1 MDVLKWVVFGVLP
14 AVAAVLLGVGVGGP
28 RFLAASLA
36 VAVCL
41 PLGMAEGWPPWPW
54 ELSLQH
60 GDPFAWLWWVLCL
73 AGVVGIGYDARLL
86 PKVLLLAADVVLVA
100 MLPWLLSGP
109 LRAGWT
115 FEQCVLWLSAGWCCL
130 GATWWVLRS
139 AARLQPGMAVPL
151 VGTVLFVADA
161 WVLRARG
168 AAIDWQL
175 AGVAAV
181 ALGLAVTTT
190 IWRRPFV
197 CGTGG
202 TLAITLVHA
211 GLLYCGRP
219 TGELLRTP
227 LLLALVA
234 PLPLGIASTRLFRDG
249 RATGVVVGV
258 VAVTAVAATAIALA

>member
-54 ELSLQH
+54 ALSVHH
-60 GDPFAWLWWVLCL
+60 GDAFAWLWWIWCA
-73 AGVVGIGYDARLL
+73 AGVVGICYDARLL
-86 PKVLLLAADVVLVA
+86 PKVLLLAADFTLVA

-109 LRAGWT
+109 LRAHWS

-130 GATWWVLRS
+130 GATWWVLRGV
-139 AARLQPGMAVPL
+139 AKAQPGMAVPL
-151 VGTVLFVADA
+151 VGTLVFVADT

-168 AAIDWQL
+168 GAVDWQL

-181 ALGLAVTTT
+181 ALGLAVATT

-197 CGTGG
+197 CGAGG
-202 TLAITLVHA
+202 TLAITVVHA

-219 TGELLRTP
+219 EGELLRTP
-227 LLLALVA
+227 LLLALLA
-234 PLPLGIASTRLFRDG
+234 PLPLGVALTKVFRDG

-258 VAVTAVAATAIALA
+258 CAVAGVAATAMALA